1 MTGKTALLFSCSVGF
16 LWVVA
21 ILLSLEQVKLLLSF
35 SNPGTSLFPCHICQ
49 MAPKTVFSHSG
60 IPRQSSKIFQGKH
73 SFFLP
78 ELQL

>member
-1 MTGKTALLFSCSVGF
+1 MTGKTVLFFSCSVGF

-35 SNPGTSLFPCHICQ
+35 SNPETSLFPCHICR
-49 MAPKTVFSHSG
+49 MAPKIVFSHSDMS
-60 IPRQSSKIFQGKH
+60 RQSSKLSQGKH